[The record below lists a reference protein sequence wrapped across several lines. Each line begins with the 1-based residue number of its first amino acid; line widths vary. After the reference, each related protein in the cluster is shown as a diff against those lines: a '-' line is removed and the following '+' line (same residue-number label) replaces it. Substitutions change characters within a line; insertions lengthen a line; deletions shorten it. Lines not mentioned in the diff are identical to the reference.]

1 MNTKLFCPQRLTLAR
16 QKRKLTK
23 TVLANSA
30 GVVSRSISAYESG
43 DTIPTSET
51 IMALA
56 SALRFPAEFFFA
68 PPISRP
74 EVEAVSFRALSSMTA
89 AKRDSALAAGALA
102 VELASWIEHRF
113 VLPGWK
119 LTDVDF
125 RGYQPEAAAASVRSH
140 WGLGERPIKNT
151 VHLLEAN
158 GVRVFSLAEDCKE
171 VDAFSYW
178 QEATPFIF
186 LNTMK
191 SGERSRFD
199 AMHELGHLILHRHGG
214 PDGREAEHEAD
225 TFASAMLM
233 PRSDVFAHAPKL
245 ATLPVIIQ
253 MKKRWAVSV
262 AALNYRLHALDLITD
277 WHYRTLCIQISEN
290 NFRSK
295 EPDPCPR
302 ETSQLLQKVF
312 AALKNDGV
320 SRSDVATSLCMWTED
335 LDALIFGLVLTGI
348 GGGKKDGVPPGVT
361 NRQHLRIVTNNE

>member
-30 GVVSRSISAYESG
+30 GVLGRSISAYESG

-51 IMALA
+51 IMSLA
-56 SALRFPAEFFFA
+56 SALKFPAEFFFA

-74 EVEAVSFRALSSMTA
+74 EVDAVSFRALSSMTA

-119 LTDVDF
+119 LGAVDF
-125 RGYQPEAAAASVRSH
+125 REYRPEAAAASVRSS

-171 VDAFSYW
+171 VDAFSFW

-186 LNTMK
+186 LNTYK

-214 PDGREAEHEAD
+214 PKGQVAEHEANA
-225 TFASAMLM
+225 FASAMLM
-233 PRSDVFAHAPKL
+233 PRGDLLAHASKL
-245 ATLPVIIQ
+245 VSLPLMIR
-253 MKKRWAVSV
+253 MKKRWNVSV
-262 AALNYRLHALDLITD
+262 AALNYRFHSLELITD
-277 WHYRTLCIQISEN
+277 WHYQTLCIQISEKGY
-290 NFRSK
+290 RSK
-295 EPDPCPR
+295 EPAPCPR

-320 SRSDVATSLCMWTED
+320 SRSDVAVSLCMRTED
-335 LDALIFGLVLTGI
+335 LDALIFGLVLTGL
-348 GGGKKDGVPPGVT
+348 GGGKKDGDPPGAA
-361 NRQHLRIVTNNE
+361 NRQHLRIVASNE